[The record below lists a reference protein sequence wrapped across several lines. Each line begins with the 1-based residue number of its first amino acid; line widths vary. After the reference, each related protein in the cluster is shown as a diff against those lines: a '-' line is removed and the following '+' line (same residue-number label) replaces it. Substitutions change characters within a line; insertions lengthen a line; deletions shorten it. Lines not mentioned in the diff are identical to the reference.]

1 MLRMYRACA
10 FTHAALVA
18 AGSFACWTALA
29 VASVAL
35 CGSVAFASWAVLH
48 VCVLGRIE
56 QAEGKSRGR
65 CGAAERSR
73 IEEKVARRYEV
84 EME

>member
-10 FTHAALVA
+10 FTHAALIA

-35 CGSVAFASWAVLH
+35 CGSIAFTRWAVLH
-48 VCVLGRIE
+48 VCVCVVDRIE
-56 QAEGKSRGR
+56 RAEVNSRDR
-65 CGAAERSR
+65 CGGAAADRSGM
-73 IEEKVARRYEV
+73 EKR
-84 EME
+84 